1 MQFYG
6 RFACFRF
13 PSRLFT
19 DVNRKSHCLNGESL
33 EVHQIQRHL
42 VQGGRKKVKGGS
54 SHKSLLPS
62 SKVTF
67 SSLFAGLKTW
77 IGTSKVLWS
86 DKMWVG
92 AAHWECPGHKSKA
105 SSASHEKWIYTKPN
119 QWASQRFLENRLYDV
134 FFETELKGGKKEP
147 LSRSFF

>member
-19 DVNRKSHCLNGESL
+19 DVNRRSHCLNRESL

-42 VQGGRKKVKGGS
+42 VRGGG
-54 SHKSLLPS
+54 SHKSLPPS

-86 DKMWVG
+86 DSEGNVG
-92 AAHWECPGHKSKA
+92 RCCSLGMPGTQIQSEQRVTREMDIHKAQPVGLTEVLRKLIV
-105 SSASHEKWIYTKPN
+105 WRLL
-119 QWASQRFLENRLYDV
+119 WNRA
-134 FFETELKGGKKEP
+134 EGKKGGKKEP